1 MALIL
6 LIETSASV
14 CSVGL
19 ALNGVLICIREETIP
34 NKHAEMLSVFCDELL
49 QETGYSTTD
58 IEAVAVSGGPGSY
71 TGLRIGTSTAKGCC
85 FALNIPLISI
95 STLESMARGMR
106 DAAAETDLLCPMI
119 DARRMEV
126 YSSVFTKRLETV
138 EAIAPVVVDEHSYTD
153 LLEKHIVWFSGDGM
167 DKLRSVLAQ
176 HSNARFTD
184 SGKHSV
190 RSMAE
195 SAEEKYQSKQFEDLA
210 YYVPLYLK
218 TFQPGPKR
226 SAT

>member
-195 SAEEKYQSKQFEDLA
+195 SAEEK
-210 YYVPLYLK
+210 
-218 TFQPGPKR
+218 
-226 SAT
+226 